1 MLCSFKKELI
11 HATEM
16 IRSFIG
22 VISIASMLK
31 SIESSERLPIV
42 YVYTLSNETCS
53 HKFPT
58 YIETTLEQALLTQ
71 QDCDIVM
78 ASNYVECPAIGH
90 AMDRVSGLIQIDTK
104 IIKSDRT
111 VAFEDLSISMFA
123 STHNGALWMTSAQR
137 FFSMEDVMIHKGYTE
152 MLHVEADN
160 LLFGKVSPQKKIT
173 SSRLSSYVFLSQV
186 STSLTRFSCTPHG
199 T

>member
-1 MLCSFKKELI
+1 VLCSFKKELI
-11 HATEM
+11 HAIEM

-22 VISIASMLK
+22 VIGIASIVK
-31 SIESSERLPIV
+31 SIESRERLPIV
-42 YVYTLSNETCS
+42 YVYALSNETCS

-71 QDCDIVM
+71 QDCDVVM

-104 IIKSDRT
+104 VIKSDRT

-160 LLFGKVSPQKKIT
+160 LLYGKVSPQKKIAD
-173 SSRLSSYVFLSQV
+173 SRLSCYVFFVACLY
-186 STSLTRFSCTPHG
+186 LLD
-199 T
+199 